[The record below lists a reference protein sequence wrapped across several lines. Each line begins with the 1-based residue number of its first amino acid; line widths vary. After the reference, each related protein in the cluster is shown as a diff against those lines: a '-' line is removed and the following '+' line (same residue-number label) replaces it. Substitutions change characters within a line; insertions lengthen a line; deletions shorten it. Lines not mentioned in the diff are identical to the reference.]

1 VSDKPDLEQM
11 RFSDALSELE
21 SVVAALESGKLDL
34 EESLEKYEYGVSLM
48 RTLQSKLADAQQRV
62 TMLVGELEHENED

>member
-1 VSDKPDLEQM
+1 MSGKPDVEQM

-48 RTLQSKLADAQQRV
+48 RALQSKLADAQHRV
-62 TMLVGELEHENED
+62 TMLMGELEHDSED

>member
-1 VSDKPDLEQM
+1 MSKLDLENM

-34 EESLEKYEYGVSLM
+34 EESLERYEYGVLLM
-48 RTLQSKLADAQQRV
+48 RALQSKLADAQHRV
-62 TMLVGELEHENED
+62 TMLMGELENENEE

>member
-1 VSDKPDLEQM
+1 MSIKPDLENM

-34 EESLEKYEYGVSLM
+34 EESLERYEYGVLLM
-48 RTLQSKLADAQQRV
+48 RTLQSKLADAQHRV
-62 TMLVGELEHENED
+62 TMLTGELENENEE